1 MGICYSDRNKSSNKL
16 FSGESYSNFDKII
29 FLQKLYMENILSKEE
44 ISPFYTSIIYEQ
56 IIKEKTSKAKYRHFF
71 KWFDMALSPYHKLL
85 SSLEKEEIIKSLDD
99 ERNKI
104 IKKQTEN
111 EENSSYS
118 EIPNFAQDISISEQ
132 GLRNYFFRQ
141 PDHFESRILKTPPAT
156 FRWLSWIIM
165 SGVPISRPAVYYTN
179 LLTYD
184 LPEETEEQIQKDLA
198 RTFLINESNY
208 KEKINSLY
216 RILRAFANID
226 KEIGYTQGMNFVAFY
241 LLNISNRNEIDVF
254 YLMMSIFSHTFSNK
268 FGMRGFFIEDFPLIF
283 VFSNIFE
290 KKLNKFFPKVHK
302 HIQDINLTSFSWIS
316 FWMQQIYILVFPNE
330 DLFRIWDYFFVYGK
344 NILIS
349 LGLSIVELLQDKMMQ
364 INDLYEMQQ
373 FFKLL
378 NPKKNTIKY
387 KLKFT
392 SIEYD
397 IEKLLKNAVEKYY
410 ISNEEIENE
419 LKNAKPNFIN
429 DFVYDYKSVESNP
442 DVKSE
447 YAIYALN
454 NSKVSSRINFSTISF
469 DSSLKNSS
477 KIKSNEKCDYK
488 NNRFE
493 NSLKKLY
500 TNTEEKESEKEN
512 ETERYDSKILE
523 EDSSDMDFCEEE
535 EEDCDDFKSHI
546 QDIISKHD
554 KAKFVHIK

>member
-1 MGICYSDRNKSSNKL
+1 MGSCYSERNKSSKKL

-29 FLQKLYMENILSKEE
+29 FLQKFYMENILSKQE
-44 ISPFYTSIIYEQ
+44 IAPFYTTIIYEQ
-56 IIKEKTSKAKYRHFF
+56 IIKEKNSKEKYRHFF
-71 KWFDMALSPYHKLL
+71 KWFEMALSPYHKLL
-85 SSLEKEEIIKSLDD
+85 SSLEKEEILKSLN
-99 ERNKI
+99 EEKNKI
-104 IKKQTEN
+104 IKKQVEN

-141 PDHFESRILKTPPAT
+141 PKHFESRILKTPPAS
-156 FRWLSWIIM
+156 FRWISWIIM

-241 LLNISNRNEIDVF
+241 LLNISNRNEIDAF

-283 VFSNIFE
+283 AFSNIFD

-302 HIQDINLTSFSWIS
+302 HIQEINLSSFSWIS
-316 FWMQQIYILVFPNE
+316 FWMQQIYILVFPKE

-349 LGLSIVELLQDKMMQ
+349 LGLSIVDLVQDKIVQ
-364 INDLYEMQQ
+364 IDDLCEMQE

-378 NPKKNTIKY
+378 NPKNNVIKN
-387 KLKFT
+387 LVKFT

-410 ISNEEIENE
+410 VSNEEIDAE
-419 LKNAKPNFIN
+419 LKNVNPNFNN
-429 DFVYDYKSVESNP
+429 DYVYDYKSVESNP

-454 NSKVSSRINFSTISF
+454 NSKVSSRRNFSASSF

-477 KIKSNEKCDYK
+477 RFRSSEKSDYK
-488 NNRFE
+488 NNKIE
-493 NSLKKLY
+493 NNFKKFY
-500 TNTEEKESEKEN
+500 VNTEEKENK
-512 ETERYDSKILE
+512 RYDSKLILE
-523 EDSSDMDFCEEE
+523 EDTFDMDFFEEE
-535 EEDCDDFKSHI
+535 EEDSDDFKSHI
-546 QDIISKHD
+546 QDIISKNN
-554 KAKFVHIK
+554 KAKIVHIK

>member
-1 MGICYSDRNKSSNKL
+1 MGICYTDRNKSSKNL

-29 FLQKLYMENILSKEE
+29 FLQKLYMENTLTKQE

-56 IIKEKTSKAKYRHFF
+56 IIKEKSSKTKYRHFF
-71 KWFDMALSPYHKLL
+71 KWYDMALSPYHKLL
-85 SSLEKEEIIKSLDD
+85 SSLEKEAIIKSLDD

-141 PDHFESRILKTPPAT
+141 PNHFESRILKTPPAS
-156 FRWLSWIIM
+156 FRWISWIIM
-165 SGVPISRPAVYYTN
+165 SGVPISRSAVYYTN

-184 LPEETEEQIQKDLA
+184 LPEETEEQIQKDLT
-198 RTFLINESNY
+198 RTFFINENNY
-208 KEKINSLY
+208 KEKITSLY

-268 FGMRGFFIEDFPLIF
+268 FGMRGFYIEEFPLLF
-283 VFSNIFE
+283 AFSNIFDQ
-290 KKLNKFFPKVHK
+290 KLNKFFPNVHK
-302 HIQDINLTSFSWIS
+302 HIHEINLTSFSWIS

-349 LGLSIVELLQDKMMQ
+349 LGLAIVEIVQDKMVQ
-364 INDLYEMQQ
+364 IDDLYEMQE

-378 NPKKNTIKY
+378 NPKNNYIKY

-410 ISNEEIENE
+410 ISNEEIESE
-419 LKNAKPNFIN
+419 LKKVYPNYNN
-429 DFVYDYKSVESNP
+429 DYVYDYKSVESNP

-454 NSKVSSRINFSTISF
+454 NSKVSSRRNFSASSF
-469 DSSLKNSS
+469 DSTPKNSARFRGS
-477 KIKSNEKCDYK
+477 EKSDYK

-493 NSLKKLY
+493 NSLKKFY
-500 TNTEEKESEKEN
+500 VNTEEKEKEN
-512 ETERYDSKILE
+512 ERFDSKLILE
-523 EDSSDMDFCEEE
+523 EDSFDMDIFEEE
-535 EEDCDDFKSHI
+535 EEDDNDFKSHI
-546 QDIISKHD
+546 QDIISKHN
-554 KAKFVHIK
+554 KVKFVHIK